1 MITLMEQLTVGLA
14 CILKM
19 QMELKRE
26 LGNIKYMG
34 IEWPEKK
41 VIRSEFDNEITQI
54 IDQLCGR

>member
-1 MITLMEQLTVGLA
+1 MITLMEQLTVGFA
-14 CILKM
+14 CILKI

-26 LGNIKYMG
+26 PGNIKYMG
-34 IEWPEKK
+34 IKWPEKK